1 MNPSAIR
8 TVSCSLG
15 QDAPRT
21 RSRGFPSGVRS
32 SPESGP
38 LTPRAPVA
46 AAIASKHAAPT
57 IGFMASYIRKDW
69 TLLNQRLDNRRMN
82 DFMIIGV
89 HLMISRHSF
98 PIVDVIDQ

>member
-1 MNPSAIR
+1 MNPSAIC
-8 TVSCSLG
+8 TVSVSLG
-15 QDAPRT
+15 QDAR
-21 RSRGFPSGVRS
+21 RARRLGFPSGVRRI
-32 SPESGP
+32 PESGP
-38 LTPRAPVA
+38 FTHCAPVA
-46 AAIASKHAAPT
+46 AVIARKHATPT
-57 IGFMASYIRKDW
+57 IGFMASYIRKDY